1 MDQPLPPVPPSHV
14 VLSYVGPINYPA
26 TKILRNSCCGAVNGG
41 AKQLTILFSS
51 FGGATF
57 EGFALYHFLR
67 ALPIELTMHNIGS
80 VQSIANVVFMAG
92 FKRLACTPSRF
103 MFHDFSW
110 GSSQAENLERNQIKE
125 RTESLEA
132 DAENFITI
140 FKSNTSLTDKDFE
153 TLQLL
158 NKPSIITADRAK
170 EVGIIHEIADAK
182 IPAGIPIYNVD
193 F

>member
-1 MDQPLPPVPPSHV
+1 MNGQPLPPSHV
-14 VLSYVGPINYPA
+14 VLSFVGPIQYPA

-67 ALPIELTMHNIGS
+67 ALPLELTMHNIGS

-92 FKRLACTPSRF
+92 SKRFACTPSRF
-103 MFHDFSW
+103 MFHDFTW
-110 GSSQAENLERNQIKE
+110 GSAQAETLERNQIKE
-125 RTESLEA
+125 RTQSLDA
-132 DAENFITI
+132 DADNFISI
-140 FKSNTSLTDKDFE
+140 FKSQTSLTDKDFE

-158 NKPSIITADRAK
+158 NQPNIITPERAK
-170 EVGIIHEIADAK
+170 EVGIIQEITDAK
-182 IPAGIPIYNVD
+182 ITAGIPIYNVD